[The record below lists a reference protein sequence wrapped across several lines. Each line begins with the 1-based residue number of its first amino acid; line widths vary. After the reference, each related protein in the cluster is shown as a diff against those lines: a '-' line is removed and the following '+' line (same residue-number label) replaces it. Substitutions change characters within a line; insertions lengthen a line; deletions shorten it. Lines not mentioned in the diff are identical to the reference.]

1 VPPLAT
7 LPDLLDPRDPQPEV
21 QRALREWL
29 GLQAVGALRPRECAE
44 LLASSES
51 PRAAERALRAH
62 GAEGACLDPER
73 DLARLARLGARALP
87 LGSPVYPGRLA
98 RLEDPPPLL
107 WVIGDP
113 GALLLRGVAVVGP
126 RAATAY
132 GRRVAR
138 ELGAGLAG
146 EGLVVI
152 SGLARGVDGEAHRAA
167 LEAGGLTVAVQGR
180 GADDVYPGA
189 HRSLAR
195 EIAAHGAVISELPP
209 GAPPLGMHFPLR
221 NRLIAA
227 LAECVVVVEARA
239 RSGSLSTARHA
250 LDQGGDV
257 LAVPGPLTS
266 PTSQGTN
273 RLLAQGAA
281 PYLDLDDVRQSLGL
295 PLPRVAERGRE
306 AEMPESRLV
315 SALRHEPATSDELAR
330 RLGCAPETL
339 SEDLLELELQGIVA
353 RDRDGCLR
361 VLVAAGTRAPKTART
376 QPLSSGSRRGGGRIR

>member
-1 VPPLAT
+1 
-7 LPDLLDPRDPQPEV
+7 V

-29 GLQAVGALRPRECAE
+29 SLQALGALRPGECAA
-44 LLASSES
+44 LLASLGS

-62 GAEGACLDPER
+62 GVVGAEVDPER
-73 DLARLARLGARALP
+73 ALARLAEIGARALP
-87 LGSPVYPGRLA
+87 LGSALYPPRLA

-107 WVIGDP
+107 WVTGDP

-132 GRRVAR
+132 GHRMAR
-138 ELGAGLAG
+138 ELGAGLAA

-152 SGLARGVDGEAHRAA
+152 SGLARGVDGVAHRAA
-167 LEAGGLTVAVQGR
+167 LEAGGTTVAVQGR
-180 GADDVYPGA
+180 GPDDVYPSA

-195 EIAAHGAVISELPP
+195 EIAAHGAVLSELPP

-227 LAECVVVVEARA
+227 LAECVVVVEARS

-250 LDQGGDV
+250 LDQGADV

-266 PTSQGTN
+266 PTSLGTN

-295 PLPRVAERGRE
+295 PLATGTARARSGARLRE
-306 AEMPESRLV
+306 SKLL
-315 SALRHEPATSDELAR
+315 SALAAEPATPDELAR
-330 RLGCAPETL
+330 RLGSAPEAL
-339 SEDLLELELQGIVA
+339 SEELLELELQGIVA

-361 VLVAAGTRAPKTART
+361 IVAPELPGVSETGRAE
-376 QPLSSGSRRGGGRIR
+376 PLSSEPRRGGGRIR